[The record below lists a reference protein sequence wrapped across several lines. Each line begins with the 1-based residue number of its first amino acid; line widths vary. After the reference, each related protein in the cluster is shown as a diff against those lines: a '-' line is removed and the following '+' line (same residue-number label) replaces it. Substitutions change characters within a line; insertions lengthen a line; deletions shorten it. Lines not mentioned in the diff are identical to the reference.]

1 MGVTLRPLAP
11 ADEPFLWEMLY
22 VAAGLDEAGTPPD
35 AMRANPSFA
44 RYVEGWGRGH
54 DAGVLA
60 VDEATGRPVGAAWMR
75 LLTGERRGYGWVDDA
90 TPELAIAV
98 LPAHR
103 GRGIG
108 TRLLSA
114 LIATARGSYP
124 ALSLSVRATNPAV
137 RLYRRLGFEPVSGTE
152 VASRA
157 GGASFTM
164 RLAFRP

>member
-1 MGVTLRPLAP
+1 
-11 ADEPFLWEMLY
+11 MLY

-98 LPAHR
+98 LPAYR

-114 LIATARGSYP
+114 LIAAARRSYP
-124 ALSLSVRATNPAV
+124 ALSLSVRATNPAA
-137 RLYRRLGFEPVSGTE
+137 RLYRRLGFEPVPGTE
-152 VASRA
+152 VANRPRGTSV
-157 GGASFTM
+157 TM
-164 RLAFRP
+164 KLAFPP